1 MSKLAQA
8 TSKYTIIAR
17 FEAEGTVEKPDVIG
31 AVFGQTEGLLGP
43 DMELREL
50 QKTGRIGRID
60 VDLKTVEGKTSGI
73 ITIPSSLDSSET
85 ALIAASVET
94 IERVGPCNAKVS
106 IEKIDDVRTAKRRYV
121 IDRAKNLLEKIF
133 DEGAPDTDVITEQ
146 MKEAIRGGE
155 IGSYEGLS
163 AGPNIETYNE
173 IIIVE
178 GRADVLNL
186 LKNGIKNAI
195 AIEGTSVP
203 PAIIGL
209 TRDKTTTAFLDG
221 DRGGDLILKEL
232 KSVCE
237 IDFVARAP
245 AGKEVEELTK
255 KALYKAL
262 REKVPAKE
270 GVRPRRTSTR
280 GENRREQKTSR
291 RRVPKIESAKLV
303 KYKSVLEDLV
313 GTRAAC
319 FLDGSMNVLG
329 RVPVKEM
336 FSTMKGL
343 SAEALIFD
351 GDIDQKLVNQCGDH
365 GIKYI
370 VGMKVGRVRNQ
381 GSVSIITLQD
391 MK

>member
-8 TSKYTIIAR
+8 TSKYTIVAR

-60 VDLKTVEGKTSGI
+60 VELNTTNGKTSGI

-94 IERVGPCNAKVS
+94 IERVGPCNAKLF
-106 IEKIDDVRTAKRRYV
+106 IEKINDVRTAKRKYV

-133 DEGAPDTDVITEQ
+133 DEGAPDTDIITEQ

-155 IGSYEGLS
+155 LGNYQGLTS
-163 AGPNIETYNE
+163 GPNIESYNE

-178 GRADVLNL
+178 GRADVMTL
-186 LKNGIKNAI
+186 LKNGIKNSI
-195 AIEGTSVP
+195 AIEGTSIP
-203 PAIIGL
+203 PAIVGL
-209 TRDKTTTAFLDG
+209 TKDKTTTAFLDG

-245 AGKEVEELTK
+245 SGKEVEELQK
-255 KALYKAL
+255 KEIYKAL
-262 REKVPAKE
+262 RERVPAKD
-270 GVRPRRTSTR
+270 VRTPRRTSARKEQSTP
-280 GENRREQKTSR
+280 RRQA
-291 RRVPKIESAKLV
+291 PKIDSTKLV

-319 FLDGSMNVLG
+319 FLDAGMNILG

-351 GDIDQKLVNQCGDH
+351 GDIDQKLVNQCGDY

-370 VGMKVGRVRNQ
+370 VGMKVGRVRDQ
-381 GSVSIITLQD
+381 GGVSIMTLQD
-391 MK
+391 LK